1 MNTVAER
8 NTVAFEPEPRPDF
21 EIHRAVL
28 VEADRVR
35 EAQIVQCM
43 YAARDPD
50 NCGVIWENRRGD
62 SWLDTVPVSTL
73 AAVDTHTGR
82 ISRDPAVVREL
93 IDIIMAEPEQ
103 RTFRR

>member
-28 VEADRVR
+28 VESDRIR
-35 EAQIVQCM
+35 EAQVVQCM
-43 YAARDPD
+43 HTARDPD
-50 NCGVIWENRRGD
+50 NCGVLWENSRGD
-62 SWLDTVPVSTL
+62 NWLDTVAISTL
-73 AAVDTHTGR
+73 TAVDLQTGR
-82 ISRDPAVVREL
+82 ICRDPAVIREL
-93 IDIIMAEPEQ
+93 IDLIMSEPEQ